1 MSSRVD
7 QAWQQDP
14 RALWG
19 LILEDEVTHDADELG
34 EVAERLFAN
43 AQEAWA
49 ENARLR
55 SAVYSLAGRLEHA
68 SAHAPPRGPLP

>member
-1 MSSRVD
+1 MSRVD
-7 QAWQQDP
+7 TAWNHDP
-14 RALWG
+14 RALWT
-19 LILEDEVTHDADELG
+19 LILEDEQDNNAAELG

-55 SAVYSLAGRLEHA
+55 VEMHNLAGQLRRA
-68 SAHAPPRGPLP
+68 RPSGPLPA

>member
-7 QAWQQDP
+7 QAWRADP
-14 RALWG
+14 RVLWV
-19 LILEDEVTHDADELG
+19 LILEDEAAHDADELG

-49 ENARLR
+49 ENTRLRAEVHFLAGQVARLT
-55 SAVYSLAGRLEHA
+55 
-68 SAHAPPRGPLP
+68 RGPRSGPVPA